1 MRTPDP
7 GQSGYVDIYLMRK
20 IDGRDC
26 FGYSLPVRTVQVSA
40 GLIKYD

>member
-20 IDGRDC
+20 TDGRDC